1 MQAGTSLRLLKAP
14 SSRALHQNVVFRT
27 SQSRSASADRYLVI
41 RDFRQKRNKKG
52 QPYGWP
58 RAEYTTPEA
67 LWGAACIAAAYATD
81 PAQSREKVFRQIQ
94 AHFPA
99 ATEERL
105 RAVLGGR

>member
-1 MQAGTSLRLLKAP
+1 M
-14 SSRALHQNVVFRT
+14 SS
-27 SQSRSASADRYLVI
+27 YLVI
-41 RDFRQKRNKKG
+41 RDFRQKLNKKG

-67 LWGAACIAAAYATD
+67 LWGAECIAAAYTTD
-81 PAQSREKVFRQIQ
+81 PVQSRAKVFHQIQ

-99 ATEERL
+99 ATEEMT